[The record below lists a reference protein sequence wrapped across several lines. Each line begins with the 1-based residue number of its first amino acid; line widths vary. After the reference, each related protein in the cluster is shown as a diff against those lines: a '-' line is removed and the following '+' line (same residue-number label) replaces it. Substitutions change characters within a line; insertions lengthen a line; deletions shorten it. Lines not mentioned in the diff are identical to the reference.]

1 MNMMRALLPLLACAS
16 LLLSACK
23 KEPGEGGKSEIR
35 GYVYE
40 QAFND
45 GTCQPIGT
53 AYPLMEAR
61 VYIMYGDHDFYDDDV
76 RTGPNGLFVFSWL
89 REGDY
94 RIYAVSEC
102 RANCETGCSGE
113 LKAVYSS
120 ASVSGKDEVKDLGI
134 ITVRNY

>member
-1 MNMMRALLPLLACAS
+1 MMRFLFPLLAGLV

-23 KEPGEGGKSEIR
+23 KEPGEGGKSEVR

-53 AYPLMEAR
+53 PFPVIDAR

-76 RTGPNGLFVFSWL
+76 RTGPDGLFAFSWL

-113 LKAVYSS
+113 QKAVFAS
-120 ASVSGKDEVKDLGI
+120 ASVNGKDEVTNLGI
-134 ITVRNY
+134 LTVKNY

>member
-1 MNMMRALLPLLACAS
+1 MMRVLLPLLAGLV

-23 KEPGEGGKSEIR
+23 KEPGEGGKSEVR

-53 AYPLMEAR
+53 AFPVIDAR

-76 RTGPNGLFVFSWL
+76 RTGPDGLFAFSWL

-102 RANCETGCSGE
+102 RANCETGCMGE
-113 LKAVYSS
+113 QKAVFAS
-120 ASVSGKDEVKDLGI
+120 ASVDGKDEVTNLGI
-134 ITVRNY
+134 LTVKNY